1 MNTIQTGIISL
12 IKSGITGEKQ
22 DLPTSFTMEDAY
34 NEIMRHGIAPLAY
47 TGAVNCGI
55 PKTDAAMQKLFAI
68 YIKQMMRSEAQMA
81 EVDRLLKAFDE
92 AGIDY
97 LSLKG
102 VNMKKLYPKPEL
114 RQMGDADILIREEQ
128 YGKIQE
134 LMPILGFTFKSESDH
149 ELVWINDNLYL
160 ELHKRLI
167 PSYNKDYYEYYAK
180 GWQLACATEAEP
192 TERHTFKTP
201 EDEFIFLFTHFAKH
215 YRGGG
220 IGLRHITD
228 LWVYKN
234 AYPELNETYI
244 TEVLDKLQ
252 LLEFYKNI
260 SKSITVWFANEPLDE
275 ITDFITEYI
284 FSSGNWGSLDVHAL
298 SHAVQEGQTSNASKY
313 KKARY
318 ILCRAFPDKDFML
331 SYYPFLKKCPY
342 LYPIFWPVRQ
352 LNALMFK
359 RNRVKT
365 YWTTY
370 NDIAKIE
377 TFQDSLDYVGLRFNF
392 TRKDI
397 NSK

>member
-1 MNTIQTGIISL
+1 MNTIQTGIIAL

-22 DLPTSFTMEDAY
+22 DLPTGFTMEDAY

-92 AGIDY
+92 ASIDY
-97 LSLKG
+97 LPLKG
-102 VNMKKLYPKPEL
+102 IHMKKLYPKPEL

-128 YGKIQE
+128 YGEIQK
-134 LMPILGFTFKSESDH
+134 LMPTLGFSFKYESDH
-149 ELVWINDNLYL
+149 ELIWTTDSLML
-160 ELHKRLI
+160 ELHKHLI

-180 GWQLACATEAEP
+180 GWQLASAADAGSSA
-192 TERHTFKTP
+192 RHVFKTH

-215 YRGGG
+215 YRDGG
-220 IGLRHITD
+220 IGLRHVTD
-228 LWVYKN
+228 LWVYKR
-234 AYPELNETYI
+234 AFPEMNESYI

-252 LLEFYKNI
+252 LVEFYKNI
-260 SKSITVWFANEPLDE
+260 SKSISVWFANESPNE

-284 FSSGNWGSLDVHAL
+284 FSSGNWGSLSMHAL
-298 SHAVQEGQTSNASKY
+298 SSAAKEAQTKSENGEY

-318 ILCRAFPDKDFML
+318 ILYRAFPNREFMI
-331 SYYPFLKKCPY
+331 SYFPFLKKCSY
-342 LYPIFWPVRQ
+342 LYPIFWPVRHIH
-352 LNALMFK
+352 ALVFK

-365 YWTTY
+365 YWSSY
-370 NDIAKIE
+370 NATDKIE
-377 TFQDSLDYVGLRFNF
+377 TFQDSLNYVGLRFNL
-392 TRKDI
+392 K
-397 NSK
+397 